1 MLKGLGF
8 GLFFHYD
15 APNSG
20 SRAVFGSRHKLKENQ
35 GNLA

>member
-1 MLKGLGF
+1 MEI
-8 GLFFHYD
+8 FHYD

-20 SRAVFGSRHKLKENQ
+20 SRAVRSSRHKLKENQ